1 MYVWGGG
8 VSAKKANCRKNWNPK
23 ICSKNEKE
31 RLQMNLLGEREK
43 GKGHPKISYPWWQNN
58 SGAPLLIEETS
69 QWVLL
74 RTCPHFLSRESLS
87 EVFWVGWLKWV
98 TCIKISPKKTI
109 FFGTLSWSRESL
121 SEVCWGQ
128 GVLMVSAAAAPPDW
142 SPASSPLKLKI
153 ENWSTNCAHKCLLAA
168 KIKNWYTNCTNKCLL
183 AVEIENWQTNCTQ
196 KCLLTA

>member
-1 MYVWGGG
+1 MCVWGGG
-8 VSAKKANCRKNWNPK
+8 VSAKKANCRINWNPR

-31 RLQMNLLGEREK
+31 RLQMNLLGKREK
-43 GKGHPKISYPWWQNN
+43 GKGHPKISYPRWQNN

-69 QWVLL
+69 QWGLL
-74 RTCPHFLSRESLS
+74 RTCPHF
-87 EVFWVGWLKWV
+87 
-98 TCIKISPKKTI
+98 
-109 FFGTLSWSRESL
+109 WSRESL

-153 ENWSTNCAHKCLLAA
+153 EIWNTNCAH
-168 KIKNWYTNCTNKCLL
+168 KCLL